1 MLSAEELAA
10 ASRDFAEMFGG
21 PSNLVYKGKPVKAP
35 TAADAIGAY
44 DGKPVQ
50 REYMGAPKSFRDPQ
64 YASLAG
70 GVENKLGLPDGLLH
84 SIITNGERS
93 NADQVSSAGARTVA
107 QIIPSTRDAVL
118 KQYGVDAY
126 LSPENALEAAGLL
139 LRDSLK
145 RNGGDVERAVRE
157 YHGGTDP
164 KNWGPVNNAYAG
176 RVLAGMKV
184 NTLGKLGSEF
194 AQWMQ
199 ANPAT
204 APLNTQPATSQEAP
218 HIAGLS
224 AEFAQWQGQQDPV
237 SQIPGENGQPVP
249 QQQTAPEPGL
259 MDKAMGLGE
268 VALAGVTSIPQV
280 VGAVG
285 GFVGGLGSAILDGSF
300 GTQDAVRA
308 ISDSTGRG
316 AQAVGDVVTYQPRT
330 ATGQQ
335 YTQDLAEAGQ
345 NIGLPMAGLSGQL
358 ATVGQA
364 GRLAAPAVRATAGRV
379 AAPVRQAAQ
388 QVSEAVSQIPT
399 KAFGDGPEAN
409 VSLSKPTPGTLA
421 SGGAAG
427 ADMASQRIATA
438 ENLGFAG
445 DKALTKGQATR
456 DQQQLRFEG
465 ETAKGASGAAFRERY
480 TNQNAQLANK
490 LEEWIDGT
498 GSETLDGVQ
507 TGNKVVDTLTAM
519 KAADKNKVRALYK
532 AAEKAGE
539 MEQPVS
545 AQSITDFLNAN
556 KVGETTA
563 PILKIAGQ
571 ELVRLGGATV
581 DEAGNYVPAQIS
593 LKNLDFV
600 RKAVNKFTKTE
611 APDMAMASGLRQS
624 MDTMFDSAGGKAYQE
639 ARKAFMEVRNKYE
652 TRGVVADLL
661 ANRKRMQDPKVAAE
675 NVFERVILKGSQEDV
690 SFMAKLLRA
699 GGEDGIQAWAEMR
712 GATFRHLKEQALAN
726 NSTDQAG
733 NTIFSPAKF
742 EAAVKKL
749 DANGRLEIVLG
760 KKEAQGV
767 RDLNDIAKQVLTVPP
782 GAVNTSNTASVILA
796 ALVEAGISGSTLG
809 MPVPIMTGLR
819 VASMHLKDRR
829 LQARIADALRQAQKA
844 EQAAPAEAAPTRTP
858 H

>member
-10 ASRDFAEMFGG
+10 ASQEFAAMFGG
-21 PSNLVYKGKPVKAP
+21 GSAAASPERFKGAGV
-35 TAADAIGAY
+35 T
-44 DGKPVQ
+44 GKDS
-50 REYMGAPKSFRDPQ
+50 GAPKSFRDPQ

-70 GVENKLGLPDGLLH
+70 SVEGKLGLPDGLLH

-107 QIIPSTRDAVL
+107 QIIPSTRDAIL

-176 RVLAGMKV
+176 RVLTGMKV

-194 AQWMQ
+194 SQWMQ

-204 APLNTQPATSQEAP
+204 APLNTQPATAQEAP

-224 AEFAQWQGQQDPV
+224 ADFQQWQGQQDPV
-237 SQIPGENGQPVP
+237 SQIPGQTPGQPVP
-249 QQQTAPEPGL
+249 QPQAPQAGPGL
-259 MDKAMGLGE
+259 GDMALGAGE
-268 VALAGVTSIPQV
+268 TALALGTGMVGGTI
-280 VGAVG
+280 GAVG
-285 GFVGGLGSAILDGSF
+285 GFVKGLGSAILDGSF
-300 GTQDAVRA
+300 GTQDAVNA
-308 ISDSTGRG
+308 IGKATGEGADALTYHPRTQTG
-316 AQAVGDVVTYQPRT
+316 QEFTGAVGGAMQNLIPVAPIAGEFAGMAQASR
-330 ATGQQ
+330 
-335 YTQDLAEAGQ
+335 
-345 NIGLPMAGLSGQL
+345 
-358 ATVGQA
+358 QA
-364 GRLAAPAVRATAGRV
+364 AAPLARATAARA

-409 VSLSKPTPGTLA
+409 VSLSKPTPGTQA

-427 ADMASQRIATA
+427 ADMAAQRIATA
-438 ENLGFAG
+438 ENLGFTG
-445 DKALTKGQATR
+445 DTALTKGQATR

-465 ETAKGASGAAFRERY
+465 ETAKGANGAAIRERY
-480 TNQNAQLANK
+480 TAQNAQLANK

-498 GSETLDGVQ
+498 GAETLDGVQ

-571 ELVRLGGATV
+571 ELVRLGGATI
-581 DEAGNYVPAQIS
+581 DDAGNYVPAQIS

-624 MDTMFDSAGGKAYQE
+624 MDTMFDSAGGQAYQT

-661 ANRKRMQDPKVAAE
+661 ANRKKMQDPKVAAE
-675 NVFERVILKGSQEDV
+675 NVFDRVILKGSQEDV
-690 SFMAKLLRA
+690 AFMAKLLRA
-699 GGEDGIQAWAEMR
+699 GGEDGIQAWAELR

-726 NSTDQAG
+726 NSMDQAG

-742 EAAVKKL
+742 ESAVKKL
-749 DANGRLEIVLG
+749 DSNGRLEIVLG
-760 KKEAQGV
+760 KKEAQSV

-796 ALVEAGISGSTLG
+796 AITEAGISGSTIGL
-809 MPVPIMTGLR
+809 PVPIMTGLR

-844 EQAAPAEAAPTRTP
+844 EQAAPEAAPNRTL

>member
-1 MLSAEELAA
+1 
-10 ASRDFAEMFGG
+10 MFGG
-21 PSNLVYKGKPVKAP
+21 GSTPAGADRYKGVGVA
-35 TAADAIGAY
+35 
-44 DGKPVQ
+44 GKDS
-50 REYMGAPKSFRDPQ
+50 GSPKSFRDPQ

-70 GVENKLGLPDGLLH
+70 GVESKLGLPDGLLH

-107 QIIPSTRDAVL
+107 QIIPSTRDAIL

-164 KNWGPVNNAYAG
+164 KNWGPINNAYAG
-176 RVLAGMKV
+176 RVLAGMQTV
-184 NTLGKLGSEF
+184 KLDGLAKSF
-194 AQWMQ
+194 DAWMAQ
-199 ANPAT
+199 NPAT
-204 APLNTQPATSQEAP
+204 APLNTKPAQQPSEIDGMVGA
-218 HIAGLS
+218 
-224 AEFAQWQGQQDPV
+224 FDQWQGQQDPV
-237 SQIPGENGQPVP
+237 SQIPGQTPGQPVP
-249 QQQTAPEPGL
+249 QQQPAPESSL
-259 MDKAMGLGE
+259 MDKALGVGEAALSTVTGMTGGTVGAFGGLAKGLG
-268 VALAGVTSIPQV
+268 G
-280 VGAVG
+280 
-285 GFVGGLGSAILDGSF
+285 AILDGTY
-300 GTQDAVRA
+300 GTD
-308 ISDSTGRG
+308 
-316 AQAVGDVVTYQPRT
+316 QAVKAVQQAAGEGADMLTYHPRT
-330 ATGQQ
+330 Q
-335 YTQDLAEAGQ
+335 AGQ
-345 NIGLPMAGLSGQL
+345 EYAGAVGEVMQNLIPVAPVAGEFAAL
-358 ATVGQA
+358 ARQGKQAASPIVG
-364 GRLAAPAVRATAGRV
+364 ATAGRV

-438 ENLGFAG
+438 ENLGFTG

-465 ETAKGASGAAFRERY
+465 ETAKGANGAAIRERFSS
-480 TNQNAQLANK
+480 QNAQLARK
-490 LEEWIDGT
+490 LDEWFDDSGAD
-498 GSETLDGVQ
+498 SLDNVQ
-507 TGNKVVDTLTAM
+507 TGNKVVDALTSM
-519 KAADKNKVRALYK
+519 KAADKNKYRVLYK
-532 AAEKAGE
+532 EADKAGE
-539 MEQPVS
+539 LEAPVNLDNLV
-545 AQSITDFLNAN
+545 TYLNQVAP
-556 KVGETTA
+556 EASTA
-563 PILKIAGQ
+563 PLISTARRLAVSMGIAKEEGGQ
-571 ELVRLGGATV
+571 LVPVKRQQAPYSSLTNDVKPSEVVTIRKAETFRQAINRNTDLEPTNIRQASIIKGLV
-581 DEAGNYVPAQIS
+581 DEATEGQGGAAY
-593 LKNLDFV
+593 K
-600 RKAVNKFTKTE
+600 KAR
-611 APDMAMASGLRQS
+611 A
-624 MDTMFDSAGGKAYQE
+624 AY
-639 ARKAFMEVRNKYE
+639 KEVIDKYE

-661 ANRKRMQDPKVAAE
+661 ANRKKMHDPKVAAE
-675 NVFERVILKGSQEDV
+675 NVFDRVILRGSQEDV
-690 SFMAKLLRA
+690 SYMAKLLRA
-699 GGEDGIQAWAEMR
+699 GGEDGIQAWAELR

-749 DANGRLEIVLG
+749 DQNGRLEIVLG

-796 ALVEAGISGSTLG
+796 AITEAGISGSTIGL
-809 MPVPIMTGLR
+809 PVPIMTGLR

-844 EQAAPAEAAPTRTP
+844 EQAAPAEAAPNRTL